1 MASTSRILIT
11 TFHRET
17 TKTRDH
23 ATSSTKTILRP
34 VFPTVPPPAQRLL
47 VFARLP
53 ERGKVKTRLA
63 ESIGEE
69 RALAA
74 YEIMLRDLLNS
85 IGTPSAETEIEI
97 LWAPT
102 ESANGD
108 ALTRVF
114 GSYST
119 AMQTGATLGDRLSM
133 AFSERFFF
141 HATQKIIAIGVDD
154 PSLPRTLIDHAFALL
169 DSCEW
174 VAGPAEDGGYYLIGC
189 RAASF
194 DPKIFQDVNWGTS
207 TVFATTIS
215 KLAEWQGSVAVL
227 PVRWDID
234 EVEDWERYQ
243 QLGRIMTTQK

>member
-1 MASTSRILIT
+1 MR
-11 TFHRET
+11 
-17 TKTRDH
+17 
-23 ATSSTKTILRP
+23 TILRV

-53 ERGKVKTRLA
+53 ELGLVKTRLA
-63 ESIGEE
+63 EAIGED

-74 YEIMLRDLLNS
+74 YETMLRDLLAS

-108 ALTRVF
+108 ALTRAF
-114 GSYST
+114 GNLPT
-119 AMQTGATLGDRLSM
+119 AMQTGTTLGDRLSM

-141 HATQKIIAIGVDD
+141 HATQKIVAIGVDD
-154 PSLPRTLIDHAFALL
+154 PSLPRTLIDTAFAHL

-174 VAGPAEDGGYYLIGC
+174 VVGPAEDGGYYLIGS

-194 DPKIFQDVNWGTS
+194 DPKIFADIEWGTS
-207 TVFATTIS
+207 AVFATTMS
-215 KLAEWQGSVAVL
+215 KIAELQSTVAVL

-234 EVEDWERYQ
+234 SAAEWNRYVEISSRDPRSA
-243 QLGRIMTTQK
+243 